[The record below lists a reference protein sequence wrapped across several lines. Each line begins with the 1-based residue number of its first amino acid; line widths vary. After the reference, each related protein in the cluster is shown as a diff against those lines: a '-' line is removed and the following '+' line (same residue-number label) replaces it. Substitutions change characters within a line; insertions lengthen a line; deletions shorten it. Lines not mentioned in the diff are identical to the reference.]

1 MLFLISLLMVFVSSY
16 MLSCVAAPKNE
27 ENRLYGPAPFL
38 YILLTMFSQVVLT
51 FEILSLFKAIN
62 EPNVLVLNV
71 IFLVI
76 AGVLWFKKG
85 KPVYIPAIKTKMTQ
99 IWTAL
104 KRDKILMIMAFGFVF
119 LMFTVIVLD
128 AFLPVTGGDALAYH
142 LNRAS
147 YWMQQGSLNHF
158 VIADDRNLVMPI
170 NSEILYLWNL
180 LFYKT
185 DIGLYFISFIGYI
198 VSIFSIY
205 NILEYFKFTQRRI
218 LWSIFILSSF
228 ASVIVEL
235 SSLETDVLIAG
246 LVLSSITLFLNAI
259 KERKTGMLCFSALA
273 YALAMGTKSPAV
285 IAFPGVFL
293 LMTYFAYQREK
304 KECYKPLLAYLL
316 FLFVTFM
323 IFSSYNYILNF
334 IDFGNPLGSESARA
348 VHGFRGG
355 IKAFVAN
362 YIKYIFMLFD
372 FSGFRYSEYV
382 GEHIMNAREAI
393 LSFLKIPADLGVS
406 MADDNTVNNHLY
418 STVSCAGILGFLVF
432 LPSLFTSIVLSV
444 TKRDSK
450 KYNVISAFGVMFLI
464 NVACLSFSIAYM
476 SFSVRFLMF
485 LIIISA
491 PLLAVSYIKK
501 TNIIKLLILFF
512 VMSYFTI
519 ISVNLIGRDFS
530 SIWKTLKR
538 TQTLNEAREQIRC
551 ALFDGFYG
559 TNSYC
564 FMRDE
569 FITKLPQETKIA
581 LFPDYVDKTYI
592 LDLLNSHGYRIDT
605 LMAENAPNYKYDDY
619 DYIIT
624 TKENYIVSSLLLNMT
639 KNVKTTYETDKSGSK
654 AYVPKNVYF
663 QCIYGTEKSKFFV
676 SSQNN
681 NEGTIINTQCYISEE
696 FFADRGFELYRIYD
710 FPNQNGI
717 YKNFVRIY
725 KNKNRNK

>member
-382 GEHIMNAREAI
+382 GDYILRAREAV
-393 LSFLKIPADLGVS
+393 LAFLHIPMDLGVEMS
-406 MADDNTVNNHLY
+406 DNNEINNRLLNVK
-418 STVSCAGILGFLVF
+418 TGAGILGFLVF
-432 LPSLFTSIVLSV
+432 LPSLIASVVLSI
-444 TKRDSK
+444 TKRHSK

-464 NVACLSFSIAYM
+464 NIACLSFSIAYM
-476 SFSVRFLMF
+476 VFSIRFVTF
-485 LIIISA
+485 LIVISA

-512 VMSYFTI
+512 VMSYFVI
-519 ISVNLIGRDFS
+519 ISVNLSGRGFVDIFNT
-530 SIWKTLKR
+530 ILKTP
-538 TQTLNEAREQIRC
+538 TLMHARERIRC
-551 ALFDGFYG
+551 ALYVGFEG
-559 TNSYC
+559 KNAYC
-564 FMRDE
+564 YIRDYIQQKTPKGARIGL
-569 FITKLPQETKIA
+569 FADA
-581 LFPDYVDKTYI
+581 LDNIYI
-592 LDLLNSHGYRIDT
+592 VNIMNNQGYKIDT
-605 LMAENAPNYKYDDY
+605 LLPENAPNYKYDDY
-619 DYIIT
+619 DYIFV
-624 TKENYIVSSLLLNMT
+624 TKQVLTSTVLLKETKDIKTEYKIAPNGNAYYPKYRPFSCVYEKHGGGFYTSDQYKDGAIVMDSR
-639 KNVKTTYETDKSGSK
+639 
-654 AYVPKNVYF
+654 
-663 QCIYGTEKSKFFV
+663 
-676 SSQNN
+676 
-681 NEGTIINTQCYISEE
+681 CYIDHN
-696 FFADRGFELYRIYD
+696 FFEPKGYAVKQIYD
-710 FPNQNGI
+710 FRSENIRYQGYVTI
-717 YKNFVRIY
+717 YEKV
-725 KNKNRNK
+725 KK